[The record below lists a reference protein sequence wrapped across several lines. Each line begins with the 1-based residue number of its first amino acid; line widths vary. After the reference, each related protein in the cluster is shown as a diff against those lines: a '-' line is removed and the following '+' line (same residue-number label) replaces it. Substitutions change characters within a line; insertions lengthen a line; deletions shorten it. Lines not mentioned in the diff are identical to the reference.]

1 MEQSRVR
8 EEVARDRRDF
18 VREIK
23 LAGDVGCGRD
33 HRQTRLSG
41 QAAKVK
47 SKQDKGL
54 GEKRGR
60 REGKLHNCKSTPV
73 QSVSAIRGEGG
84 EGDGVIAETVG
95 W

>member
-1 MEQSRVR
+1 MPVGESRVR

-18 VREIK
+18 VRMRK
-23 LAGDVGCGRD
+23 FPGDVGGTTN
-33 HRQTRLSG
+33 RQDRAVR
-41 QAAKVK
+41 QVK
-47 SKQDKGL
+47 GKQGKGL

-73 QSVSAIRGEGG
+73 QPVSAIRGEGR
-84 EGDGVIAETVG
+84 EGDGVIAETDE